1 MTECGFIDESEFE
14 RVTSEAI
21 ARATG
26 GNWSLKRLMCIYS
39 LHSFCDGCGDC
50 ADEDLQG
57 ADLG

>member
-1 MTECGFIDESEFE
+1 MEANWIDEKEFE
-14 RVTSEAI
+14 RVTSEAT

-26 GNWSLKRLMCIYS
+26 GNWSLKRLMC
-39 LHSFCDGCGDC
+39 DC